1 MIISFFK
8 RRRKKQN
15 IKEGTIWR
23 APNRIWTTNFAKNKD
38 GDDLHPSIIER
49 LGNDTI
55 TAYLTPGSTKG
66 YRQGSCVFKTRLNGN
81 LRTSHFLLK
90 LSMPYLI
97 TQMLD
102 LEQGWSGVN
111 ELSSTQKN
119 DLAWQVKI
127 CKGIDVKRT
136 KIEKR
141 WWKKIL

>member
-1 MIISFFK
+1 MGIAFFK
-8 RRRKKQN
+8 RLRKKQN

-23 APNRIWTTNFAKNKD
+23 APNMIWSTNFAKNKKAN
-38 GDDLHPSIIER
+38 DLHPALIER

-55 TAYLTPGSTKG
+55 TAYLTPGSTKD
-66 YRQGSCVFKTRLNGN
+66 YKKGSCVFKTRLNGS

-97 TQMLD
+97 TQMMD

-111 ELSSTQKN
+111 ELNSKQID
-119 DLAWQVKI
+119 DLIWQVKI

-136 KIEKR
+136 KVEKK
-141 WWKKIL
+141 WWQRII